1 MASLY
6 ELTLAYTYANQQCIN
21 RWNYVESGAPA
32 AVSRSFGLVAA
43 FGAVYDEVHVPPQ
56 YPPDTPLGKIAALVS
71 VGVVF
76 QQLTALAVYDPTD
89 FYQTPFSPAYGGS
102 NDGLATSPMLAYGFR
117 STQVR
122 RDVARGTKR
131 FAGVCEENMGDDG
144 IVNVGATHD
153 LLAAIATA
161 MTDVLTYDD
170 EGNTLSYTPAV
181 CHKEEYDPNPPP
193 LTGNHRAYRYYP
205 TEAEQLE
212 HTAQGIIWQPYDY
225 VRSQVSRQ
233 YGHGR

>member
-6 ELTLAYTYANQQCIN
+6 ELTLAYTFANQQCIN
-21 RWNYVESGAPA
+21 RWNYVETGAPA
-32 AVSRSFGLVAA
+32 AVSRSFGLVSA
-43 FGAVYDEVHVPPQ
+43 FGGIYDEVHVPPE
-56 YPPDTPLGKIAALVS
+56 YPPDSPLGKIAALLS
-71 VGVVF
+71 TGVTF
-76 QQLTALAVYDPTD
+76 QQVTALAVYDPTD
-89 FYQTPFSPAYGGS
+89 FYQTPFSPAYNGGQS
-102 NDGLATSPMLAYGFR
+102 GQPMAPFIAYGFR

-131 FAGVCEENMGDDG
+131 FAGVVEEA
-144 IVNVGATHD
+144 VGADGLVNTSPTWD
-153 LLAAIATA
+153 ALLAIATA

-170 EGNTLSYTPAV
+170 EGNTLSYTPAI
-181 CHKEEYDPNPPP
+181 CGKMEYDPNPPP
-193 LTGNHRAYRYYP
+193 LMGNHRAYKYWP

-225 VRSQVSRQ
+225 VRSQTSRQ